1 MAKGKYA
8 VDLDTL
14 KKFSLFN
21 GLTDDE
27 LVQIAALVKIRKF
40 KRGEVIVEE
49 GEPGDE
55 TYILLEGETEVTQ
68 KLTLFAADTK
78 DLDKRDK
85 MLIRLKADFHPF
97 VGEMSLFQEHMKRSA
112 SMSAIGEVKLGAIDN
127 RELLKLAQ
135 ANKNIGFHLFLNIGI
150 VLAARL
156 KKANQDIMK
165 LTTAFSLALENG

>member
-1 MAKGKYA
+1 MSKSKYS

-21 GLTDDE
+21 GFTDQE
-27 LVQIAALVKIRKF
+27 LEMIAALVKIRKCR
-40 KRGEVIVEE
+40 KGEIIVEE

-55 TYILLEGETEVTQ
+55 TYILLEGEMEVTQ
-68 KLTLFAADTK
+68 KLTLFASETR

-97 VGEMSLFQEHMKRSA
+97 VGEMSLFQENMKRSA
-112 SMSAIGEVKLGAIDN
+112 SMAAIGEVKLGAINN

-135 ANKNIGFHLFLNIGI
+135 ENKNIGFNLFYNIGL